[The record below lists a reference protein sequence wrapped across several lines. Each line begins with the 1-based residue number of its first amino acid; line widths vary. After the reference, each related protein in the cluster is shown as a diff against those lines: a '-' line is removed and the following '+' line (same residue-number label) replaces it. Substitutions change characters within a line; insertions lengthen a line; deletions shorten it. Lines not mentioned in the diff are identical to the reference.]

1 MAAKKNASASAAE
14 MEKLM
19 AKAKPVDAE
28 MAERTE
34 KLAQDLETATKEIAE
49 LKAQLKACSSA

>member
-1 MAAKKNASASAAE
+1 

-19 AKAKPVDAE
+19 AKAQPVDAE

-34 KLAQDLETATKEIAE
+34 KLAQDRGRVTG
-49 LKAQLKACSSA
+49 